1 MRLRI
6 TTDEYDFIIK
16 EFQRSEVRER
26 NNKKTRSRQKSLK
39 NKSSSIPGFI
49 KEETVRKILSQVF
62 KVKMEYR
69 IYALFMNIYKYL
81 TLPNLMEIN

>member
-1 MRLRI
+1 MCSSDLQLRI

-39 NKSSSIPGFI
+39 SKTSSIPGFI

-62 KVKMEYR
+62 KVT
-69 IYALFMNIYKYL
+69 NGV
-81 TLPNLMEIN
+81 